1 MGTLSD
7 LFALV
12 RDTSYNEIEEEANRE
27 VVIAL
32 GGNSLEARDKLN
44 RALNTRLESLWTTS
58 PFRLI
63 DTNERP
69 KSAVEEEGGLFIYAL
84 YAGEHI
90 PDGKRAW
97 IKELAAS
104 PNIAAIITVLPREEG
119 SGRERNGG
127 SRFQAVNPLRL
138 IGGGN
143 GSSQRPTGAA
153 GADGAG
159 FSNAELETKPGWEAE
174 LEQLQQQAGNKLAIV
189 RLSGLELSDLQT
201 ALLPRIVRG
210 LAGRE
215 LALARRAPV
224 FRNTVATYLVNKA
237 ARDNAQAVLLS
248 NLTAGLPLVGSMFG
262 DGADFLL
269 VTGNQFKLSHQ
280 LASVYGQKRDS
291 RVEIFLE
298 AVPILGLAL
307 ISRTFSRRSLTKLPR
322 LAQVLPKAALAYAAT
337 WGVGRVAQLYY
348 ANGRKAPGQVAEVVR
363 RAYEQVIGT
372 LRGRPGSS
380 VGSDENIQKRFS

>member
-12 RDTSYNEIEEEANRE
+12 RDTSYNDIEEEANRE

-90 PDGKRAW
+90 PDGKTAW

-104 PNIAAIITVLPREEG
+104 PNIAAIVTVLPREEG
-119 SGRERNGG
+119 VGRERSN
-127 SRFQAVNPLRL
+127 RFQAVNPLRL
-138 IGGGN
+138 ISGN

-174 LEQLQQQAGNKLAIV
+174 LEQLQQQAGNKLAVV
-189 RLSGLELSDLQT
+189 RLSGLELSNLQT
-201 ALLPRIVRG
+201 ELLPRIVRG

-248 NLTAGLPLVGSMFG
+248 NVTAGLPLVGSMFG
-262 DGADFLL
+262 GGADFLL

-298 AVPILGLAL
+298 AIPILGLAL
-307 ISRTFSRRSLTKLPR
+307 ISRAFSRRSLVRLPR
-322 LAQVLPKAALAYAAT
+322 LAQVLPKASLAYAAT

-348 ANGRKAPGQVAEVVR
+348 ASGRKAPGQVAEVVR
-363 RAYEQVIGT
+363 RTYEQVIST
-372 LRGRPGSS
+372 LRGRQSS
-380 VGSDENIQKRFS
+380 SQGSDDNIQKRFS